1 MKTYSKYNVSKSKV
15 DKTCDGIV
23 FDSAMEMR
31 YYRDVVLPGLA
42 DGTISSFER
51 QKRYTLQ
58 PSFTKD
64 GKKVLPIDYKAD
76 FCVYYADGSMK
87 VIDIKGCAEPQAK
100 LKRKMF
106 WFVYPD
112 IDYVWLVYSPID
124 GGENGWVTYEEK
136 QAGLKERKKIK
147 KEIKRRKQDGKSEEK
162 E

>member
-1 MKTYSKYNVSKSKV
+1 MKEYSKYNVNKTKE
-15 DKTCDGIV
+15 DKIYNDIV

-31 YYRDVVLPGLA
+31 YYRDVVLPGVENGSIL
-42 DGTISSFER
+42 SFER

-58 PSFTKD
+58 PSFTRS

-76 FCVYYADGSMK
+76 FCIFYSDGSVR

-106 WFVYPD
+106 WYVYPD

-136 QAGLKERKKIK
+136 QAGVRARKKAK
-147 KEIKRRKQDGKSEEK
+147 KKLKGVNKEITG
-162 E
+162 